1 VNHPV
6 EKNKKSKKK
15 ILTIDLSSDSLFEG
29 ELCQMVQRKR
39 RKRRNRKKMMSNKEE
54 ITIIVNKPM
63 LLGEQSRK
71 VCLLSETSRIA
82 YISCNL
88 EDHKCHPILCIN
100 HLDQKNQK
108 KREV

>member
-6 EKNKKSKKK
+6 EKNKKNKKK
-15 ILTIDLSSDSLFEG
+15 ILTLDLSSDTLFEG
-29 ELCQMVQRKR
+29 ELCQMVQ

-71 VCLLSETSRIA
+71 VCLLSETWRIP
-82 YISCNL
+82 YISSNL
-88 EDHKCHPILCIN
+88 EDHKCHPIQFIN
-100 HLDQKNQK
+100 HRDQKNQK
-108 KREV
+108 KMKEV